1 MYQQFFGTE
10 QMQRKVVFNHVNKFR
25 VGRQSDEK
33 FEYFDSCTT
42 LCNVAI
48 RAFALLTNKYVVPEL
63 VRESMI
69 SNQLPILASQKLQE
83 WFPSVDTRVGLK
95 STWADCSLK

>member
-1 MYQQFFGTE
+1 MYQQIFGTE
-10 QMQRKVVFNHVNKFR
+10 QMQRKVSNHVNKFR
-25 VGRQSDEK
+25 VGRQSGEH

-63 VRESMI
+63 V
-69 SNQLPILASQKLQE
+69 
-83 WFPSVDTRVGLK
+83 
-95 STWADCSLK
+95 